1 MEVTVSAAIIGS
13 RELARF
19 LGVSPS
25 TERRKRMSGQSWPPH
40 FSVGRKVCYST
51 SSVAQWI
58 VEQERKEASE

>member
-1 MEVTVSAAIIGS
+1 MNAAIVGS
-13 RELARF
+13 RELANF

-40 FSVGRKVCYST
+40 FSVGRKICYTS

-58 VEQERKEASE
+58 AEQESNKGK